1 LIYFVSLFSIAGKN
15 KNKKGIQ
22 LFSFYLLV
30 FSWLQTDVD
39 RFIGALLLFVV
50 LVGVRRES
58 HSISPTIQEG
68 G

>member
-1 LIYFVSLFSIAGKN
+1 LFLFFLLREKQ
-15 KNKKGIQ
+15 KQKGNPT
-22 LFSFYLLV
+22 FSFYLLV